1 MTLEDRYRR
10 ILRLYPKAWRAE
22 HEDDIVAVLLDA
34 AGSDR
39 DTIAPADVF
48 DLVRNAI
55 VLRFRAARPGL
66 VVSSAVLFSL
76 AVISVLALG
85 PGRSPRGVPVEFLVT
100 SLIVVL
106 IPGTGVVYTLSH
118 GIGGG
123 RRRGVFAAIGCTL
136 GIVPHLAA
144 AMVGLSG
151 LMNAGATTFEVLR
164 WTGVGYLGLV
174 GISMIRG
181 GGSLQPSR
189 ERGADDESMY
199 RVVRRG
205 ILLNLLNP
213 KLTVFFFAFLPQ
225 FLDSAPAGFE
235 PRLMGLG
242 GIFMMMTLVV
252 FIGYAHAGSVVRD
265 RVLAAPRVLTWLQ
278 RALGTLLL
286 GFATRLAVADR

>member
-10 ILRLYPKAWRAE
+10 ILRLYPRSWRAE

-34 AGSDR
+34 AGSGR
-39 DTIAPADVF
+39 VRIAPADVF
-48 DLVRNAI
+48 DLVLNA
-55 VLRFRAARPGL
+55 VLVRFRAARAGL
-66 VVSSAVLFSL
+66 VVSSAVLLSL
-76 AVISVLALG
+76 ALMAVLTVG
-85 PGRSPRGVPVEFLVT
+85 PGRSPRGVSAEFLVT
-100 SLIVVL
+100 SLIVVM

-151 LMNAGATTFEVLR
+151 LMNAGAATFEVLR
-164 WTGVGYLGLV
+164 WIGVGYLGLV
-174 GISMIRG
+174 GISMIRRD
-181 GGSLQPSR
+181 GSPLPRS
-189 ERGADDESMY
+189 ADDESMS

-205 ILLNLLNP
+205 VLLNLLNP

-242 GIFMMMTLVV
+242 GVFMVMTLAV

-265 RVLAAPRVLTWLQ
+265 RILAAPRILTWLQ
-278 RALGTLLL
+278 RALGTFLL
-286 GFATRLAVADR
+286 GFAARLAVADR

>member
-55 VLRFRAARPGL
+55 VLRSRAARPAL
-66 VVSSAVLFSL
+66 VVSSAVLLSL
-76 AVISVLALG
+76 AVVAVLTLG
-85 PGRSPRGVPVEFLVT
+85 PGRSPRGVSVEFLVT

-136 GIVPHLAA
+136 GILPHMAA
-144 AMVGLSG
+144 AMLGLSG
-151 LMNAGATTFEVLR
+151 LMNAGAAAFEVFR
-164 WTGVGYLGLV
+164 WIGVAYLGLV

-181 GGSLQPSR
+181 GGLLQPSR
-189 ERGADDESMY
+189 ERSADDQSMY

-242 GIFMMMTLVV
+242 GIFMILTLVV
-252 FIGYAHAGSVVRD
+252 FIGYAYAGSVVRD
-265 RVLAAPRVLTWLQ
+265 RVLAAPRVLTWLR

-286 GFATRLAVADR
+286 GFAARLAVADR

>member
-55 VLRFRAARPGL
+55 VLRSRAARPAL
-66 VVSSAVLFSL
+66 VVSSAVLLSL
-76 AVISVLALG
+76 AVVAVLTLG
-85 PGRSPRGVPVEFLVT
+85 PGRSPRGVSVEFLVT

-136 GIVPHLAA
+136 GILPHMAA
-144 AMVGLSG
+144 AMLGLSG
-151 LMNAGATTFEVLR
+151 LMNAGAAAFEVFR
-164 WTGVGYLGLV
+164 WIGVAYLGLV

-189 ERGADDESMY
+189 ERRADDQSMY

-242 GIFMMMTLVV
+242 GIFMILTLVV
-252 FIGYAHAGSVVRD
+252 FIGYAYAGSVVRD
-265 RVLAAPRVLTWLQ
+265 RVLAAPRVLTWL
-278 RALGTLLL
+278 RRTLGTLLL
-286 GFATRLAVADR
+286 GFAARLAVADR